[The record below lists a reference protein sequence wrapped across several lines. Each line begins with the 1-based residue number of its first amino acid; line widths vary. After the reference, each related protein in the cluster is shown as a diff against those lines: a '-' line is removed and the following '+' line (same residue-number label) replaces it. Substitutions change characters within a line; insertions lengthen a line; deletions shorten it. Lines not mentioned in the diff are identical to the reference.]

1 MKFGHLVKHDGVYY
15 PAGTEVPITEA
26 EYYGRVTPPVVDV
39 SGKDTDEQKEVAI
52 KTTKKYSES
61 DLPTNYMKIKQ
72 LAKSEGMNVGKN
84 TSKEELIKFLLSIEG

>member
-39 SGKDTDEQKEVAI
+39 SGKDTDEKEV

-61 DLPTNYMKIKQ
+61 NLPTNYMKIKQ

>member
-39 SGKDTDEQKEVAI
+39 SGKDTDEKEV
-52 KTTKKYSES
+52 KTTMKYSES
-61 DLPTNYMKIKQ
+61 NLPTNYMKIKQ